1 MATTSKIEPLKK
13 PITPKTS
20 QLLGSNDSEQ
30 LSVLRSDALDLS
42 GKLQMPSSQDERPWK
57 YLDISQLDVEDY
69 PIVVSDENQK
79 INISERYFRY
89 FHISHII
96 ISALGIRI
104 H

>member
-79 INISERYFRY
+79 INISETGNSAGSIELTLSLI
-89 FHISHII
+89 HI
-96 ISALGIRI
+96 
-104 H
+104 